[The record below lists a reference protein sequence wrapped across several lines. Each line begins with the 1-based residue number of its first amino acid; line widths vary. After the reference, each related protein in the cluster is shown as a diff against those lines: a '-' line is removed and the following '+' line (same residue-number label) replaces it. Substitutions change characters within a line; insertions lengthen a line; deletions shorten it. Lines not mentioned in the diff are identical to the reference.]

1 MSDIDYSIYYSRFHD
16 DSEKHAEEMADWTK
30 SILEAVVPEDPEAEI
45 LDIGCGFGFALRALK
60 KLGFNNITGVESS
73 QNQAKRCLK
82 AGFNV
87 HVTENTIDWLKH
99 NSDKYSFVLLLDVL
113 EHISVSSQID
123 FLRAVHGTLKPGG
136 KLFLTVPNANAI
148 LSNRWL
154 HNDFT
159 HYSSFTEHSLF
170 FVLKNSGFTSIQID
184 AEKGLGK
191 FPKDIWRRSTWPLVR
206 KWIVR
211 WCWLQVF
218 KAELPWEKINNIS
231 FELNLKATAKK

>member
-1 MSDIDYSIYYSRFHD
+1 MSDIDYSIHYSRFHD

-99 NSDKYSFVLLLDVL
+99 NSDKYSLVLLLDVL

-123 FLRAVHGTLKPGG
+123 FVRAVHGTLKPGG

-154 HNDFT
+154 HIDFT